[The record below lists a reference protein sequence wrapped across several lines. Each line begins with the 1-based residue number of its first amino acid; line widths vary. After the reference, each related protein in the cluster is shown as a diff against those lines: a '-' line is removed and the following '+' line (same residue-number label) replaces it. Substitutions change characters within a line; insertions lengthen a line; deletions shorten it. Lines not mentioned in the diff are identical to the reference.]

1 MTKKEIQRRYYER
14 HKAEIL
20 KRNYEWRKGKGR
32 EKYNAQQ
39 RRRYERRKSMKE
51 ETSDMHDEA
60 LQYVEE
66 LTLKH
71 SDSLGSVRRLDFIAK
86 ELRRYKAIEKEL
98 GIDLVTFHK
107 ALKNG
112 VYYKVTDKSSTN
124 FGKIFFD
131 RYVLWGWNQNPDGT
145 HFAIM
150 QSQSQ
155 SFNLKD
161 YGKTWALSKEE
172 LE

>member
-71 SDSLGSVRRLDFIAK
+71 SNSLGSVRRLDFIAK
-86 ELRRYKAIEKEL
+86 ELKRYKAIEKEL
-98 GIDLVTFHK
+98 GIDLTTLLK

-112 VYYKVTDKSSTN
+112 IYVKKTNNHITDYAGELLSFQGDCFVVGADYNTDVYY
-124 FGKIFFD
+124 F
-131 RYVLWGWNQNPDGT
+131 
-145 HFAIM
+145 
-150 QSQSQ
+150 
-155 SFNLKD
+155 KD
-161 YGKTWALSKEE
+161 YGKTWALTKEE